1 MSLQDLTLLYKAA
14 GDADVVREAI
24 RAFVD
29 EVVADP
35 GKLEDEEA
43 VAQRGFAGV
52 LNALEEVQV
61 SQAKLTSV
69 EAELEADDK
78 EDEMRVGRLEVEMQT
93 AQDAVTASEKR
104 CECERENV
112 LTFIFMLIKGRA
124 IGTGVTFGALSE
136 ELATVAERI
145 LSAVGVVRRQTE
157 DEHAGFIA
165 KNDAFKKKKL
175 LQLDSLAKNKDV
187 IDLSREL
194 LAMHGQG
201 GTSSKRRRFAE
212 RLARLSEKSE
222 RIGSY
227 GLKEAK
233 EEEKNSSEEEKEE
246 N

>member
-1 MSLQDLTLLYKAA
+1 MTSFLLTQVKFQGDLSMKTLNPLF
-14 GDADVVREAI
+14 R
-24 RAFVD
+24 
-29 EVVADP
+29 
-35 GKLEDEEA
+35 
-43 VAQRGFAGV
+43 GV
-52 LNALEEVQV
+52 LTPQADLSAAFMKACKDGAEV
-61 SQAKLTSV
+61 
-69 EAELEADDK
+69 
-78 EDEMRVGRLEVEMQT
+78 R
-93 AQDAVTASEKR
+93 
-104 CECERENV
+104 
-112 LTFIFMLIKGRA
+112 
-124 IGTGVTFGALSE
+124 VTFGALSE
-136 ELATVAERI
+136 ELATEAERI
-145 LSAVGVVRRQTE
+145 LSDVGVVRRQTE

-201 GTSSKRRRFAE
+201 GKSSKRRRFAE

-233 EEEKNSSEEEKEE
+233 EEEKNSSEEEEEE